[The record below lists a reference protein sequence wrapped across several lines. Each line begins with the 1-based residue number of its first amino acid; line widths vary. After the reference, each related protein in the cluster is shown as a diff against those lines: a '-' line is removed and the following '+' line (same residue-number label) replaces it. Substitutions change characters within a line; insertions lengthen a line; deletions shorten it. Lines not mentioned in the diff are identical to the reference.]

1 MHDMEVDDELLHY
14 ISEIPEDNYQE
25 ISQFVLLPSDTQY
38 VTESNNNNEREKSE
52 YSEENPYPS
61 SVKMCSDDKKKD
73 AEETAPAQKYK
84 AKRGRPPSKPPTREV
99 VRKRR
104 KVS

>member
-38 VTESNNNNEREKSE
+38 VTESNNNNEREKSD
-52 YSEENPYPS
+52 YSKENPYTS
-61 SVKMCSDDKKKD
+61 FVKMCSDDKKKD
-73 AEETAPAQKYK
+73 AEETAPAHKYK